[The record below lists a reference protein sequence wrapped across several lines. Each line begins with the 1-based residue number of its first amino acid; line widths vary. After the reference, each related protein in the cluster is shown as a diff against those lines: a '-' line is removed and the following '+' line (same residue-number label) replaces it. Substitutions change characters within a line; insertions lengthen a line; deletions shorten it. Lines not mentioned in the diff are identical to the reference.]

1 MSEKNRER
9 MEKFLALCDSGK
21 PWYVFL
27 GLFGVLFAANVL
39 MELLTDQHV
48 KWWVW
53 VLDVV
58 GMADSVRNIIYCKKR
73 KAEKAA
79 EAEADTE

>member
-9 MEKFLALCDSGK
+9 MDKFVALCDSGK

-27 GLFGVLFAANVL
+27 GLFSVLLVANVL
-39 MELLTDQHV
+39 VELLTDQHV

-53 VLDVV
+53 LLDVV
-58 GMADSVRNIIYCKKR
+58 GIADSVRNILHCKKLQ
-73 KAEKAA
+73 AEKAA
-79 EAEADTE
+79 EADAE